1 VLDALRQPLEEGVV
15 RVSRARGSIIQPARF
30 LLVAAMN
37 PCPCGEGGVPGACRC
52 TPGARVRYA
61 RRLSGPLLDRFDL
74 AVRVDRPQVPDLVR
88 PAQGES
94 SRDVAERV
102 AVARVRARERGV
114 PANAALAVGSL
125 EVTAPVDDEARALL
139 ERHLRTGGLSAR
151 GLHRVRRLARTL
163 ADLDDAGPIVGARQV
178 SEALFLR
185 GSRALLL
192 GEEVR

>member
-1 VLDALRQPLEEGVV
+1 
-15 RVSRARGSIIQPARF
+15 
-30 LLVAAMN
+30 M
-37 PCPCGEGGVPGACRC
+37 
-52 TPGARVRYA
+52 
-61 RRLSGPLLDRFDL
+61 
-74 AVRVDRPQVPDLVR
+74 R

-94 SRDVAERV
+94 TRDVAERV